1 MRYVIKQC
9 KHCGTRYTYQA
20 SGEGCFDGYNNR
32 DYCPE
37 CYQALLNAF
46 NNIPVKYHPQFVE
59 IKKDDTLIEALSA
72 LKDKYDKESLNST
85 FRGFTKVVRH
95 HGDEFTYEGKHY
107 LYEDGKLYILGQCD
121 ADGKFTGNYWIED
134 DIGWNQYIPT
144 QGTRNDIDF
153 ADVKPMKMPPPSG
166 KLFYMTTDDTTTGT
180 ASPDINQILS
190 DDEAVKRM
198 IKSVKLYK
206 SH

>member
-1 MRYVIKQC
+1 MKHIIKQC
-9 KHCGTRYTYQA
+9 KHCGTRYIYQA
-20 SGEGCFDGYNNR
+20 SGEGCFDGFNNR

-37 CYQALLNAF
+37 CYQALLCAF
-46 NNIPVKYHPQFVE
+46 DNIPVKYHPQFVE
-59 IKKDDTLIEALSA
+59 IKKDDTLIEALSD
-72 LKDKYDKESLNST
+72 LKDKYKKELSNSP

-95 HGDEFTYEGKHY
+95 HGDEFIYEGKHY
-107 LYEDGKLYILGQCD
+107 LYEGGKLYILGQCD
-121 ADGKFTGNYWIED
+121 VDGKFTGNHWIED
-134 DIGWNQYIPT
+134 GIGVDHYIST
-144 QGTRNDIDF
+144 NVTRNYDGF
-153 ADVKPMKMPPPSG
+153 ADVKPREIPPPLG
-166 KLFYMTTDDTTTGT
+166 KVFFASPDNTMTYT